1 MKYIVSY
8 KESGERLDK
17 AVALLNQDLSRSYI
31 AKLLKDGKI
40 LTEAVHSD
48 HCPVKLEIED

>member
-1 MKYIVSY
+1 MKYIVSF

-17 AVALLNQDLSRSYI
+17 AIALLNQELSRSYI

-40 LTEAVHSD
+40 LVNGKGLLCILATSS
-48 HCPVKLEIED
+48 